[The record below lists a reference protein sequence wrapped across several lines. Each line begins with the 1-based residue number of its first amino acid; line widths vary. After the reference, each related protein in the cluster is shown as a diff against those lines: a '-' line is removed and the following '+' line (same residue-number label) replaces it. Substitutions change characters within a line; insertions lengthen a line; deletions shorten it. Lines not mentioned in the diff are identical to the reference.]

1 MEPTVPIAT
10 DNIYKFYALF
20 GLVMLIFSG
29 VALVYAYTQHY
40 EAAYK
45 DWIALETLKAK
56 PESMLSTEETVRK
69 RILES
74 KIEIDRGNKTTYT
87 IISSCI
93 GAIGLLLMWS
103 GFYHW
108 QTKVQPKQ
116 DQLLDLQLEKLRR
129 EIGALDTS
137 ILQRSTEP
145 KESGDGRREEPS

>member
-20 GLVMLIFSG
+20 GLVVLIFSG
-29 VALVYAYTQHY
+29 VVFVYAYTKHY

-45 DWIALETLKAK
+45 DFLTLETLRAT
-56 PESMLSTEETVRK
+56 PESTLSAEDQVRK
-69 RILES
+69 RILERKV
-74 KIEIDRGNKTTYT
+74 KIDLSNKNIYSG
-87 IISSCI
+87 IS
-93 GAIGLLLMWS
+93 GAIGGIGILLMAV

-129 EIGALDTS
+129 EIEVLNTSTPSQALAT
-137 ILQRSTEP
+137 RAGGP
-145 KESGDGRREEPS
+145 PPPA